1 MTLLSL
7 IAVGGAGFL
16 GAIIRYY
23 TSEKLKKH
31 TKIPL
36 GTLFVNIIGS
46 FMLGLLC
53 GLHAEGI
60 YYLMIGIGLLGALTT
75 FSTLNVELI
84 KLQKYRRLYYFYFT
98 ATYVGGL
105 LVAFI
110 GYMLGKVF

>member
-1 MTLLSL
+1 MTLISL

-23 TSEKLKKH
+23 TSEKLNKH

-46 FMLGLLC
+46 FMLGLLF
-53 GLHAEGI
+53 GLHVEGI